1 MKQDRRTV
9 TKPIRCGVIGFGLAG
24 RVFHSAVIDATA
36 GLELSG
42 IVQRSGD
49 AAKRAYPRLPV
60 YPTLDAMLS
69 QATLDVIVVATPNDT
84 HVPLAEECL
93 RAGKHVVIDKPV
105 AVSSAEAASLVPISR
120 ETGRRVFVYHNR
132 RWDGDFLT
140 VQQLLKGDQ
149 LGTVRTFESHFDRF
163 RPTPK
168 PGAWREE
175 AGRGNGILLDLGSHL
190 GDQAL
195 VLFGLPTAVWGDVRS
210 ERAGTNV
217 DDAFDLRLY
226 YPEITAWLRSSSLS
240 ALPAVRFLVQGTGG
254 SYRKDNLDPQ
264 EDALRA
270 GDLFKTA
277 PWGMDPESAWGA
289 ITTLSADG
297 ATHHTTVP
305 TLPGDYRGFYANV
318 RDTLLGNAEQA
329 VTLVDAWR
337 VLRLLEWAHE
347 SSERRA
353 AVTCNWSTA
362 PRL

>member
-1 MKQDRRTV
+1 V
-9 TKPIRCGVIGFGLAG
+9 TEPIRCGVISFGLAG
-24 RVFHSAVIDATA
+24 RIFHSAVIDATD
-36 GLELSG
+36 GLALAA
-42 IVQRSGD
+42 ILQRSGD
-49 AAKRAYPRLPV
+49 DAQKTYPHVPV
-60 YPTLDAMLS
+60 YRSLDAMLE
-69 QATLDVIVVATPNDT
+69 QAKLDVVVVATPNDT
-84 HVPLAEECL
+84 HIPMAVQCL

-105 AVSSAEAASLVPISR
+105 AGSSSETASLFPISR

-140 VQQLLKGDQ
+140 VQQLLKTDK

-168 PGAWREE
+168 QGAWREA
-175 AGRGNGILLDLGSHL
+175 AGHGNGILLDLGSHL

-210 ERAGTNV
+210 ERAGSKV

-226 YPEITAWLRSSSLS
+226 YPEITVWLRSTSLS
-240 ALPAVRFLVQGTGG
+240 PIPAVRFLVEGTRG

-270 GDLFKTA
+270 GNLFQSK

-289 ITTLSADG
+289 ITTLDAQG
-297 ATHHTTVP
+297 TTHHTTVP

-318 RDTLLGNAEQA
+318 RDTLLGNAKQA

-337 VLRLLEWAHE
+337 VMRLLEWARE
-347 SSERRA
+347 SSEQRA
-353 AVTCNWSTA
+353 AVSCDWSTA
-362 PRL
+362 PQL